1 MNTSFT
7 SKQREVLARKL
18 GYEGPMQG
26 FDQYL
31 QSSPAL
37 MMRYN
42 AVTDK
47 YAKRMAKGG
56 VVGYADGGAT
66 QPMSVEDAR
75 QLYEDMR
82 GFNQQSY
89 AKIQALPEV
98 QALGSFTQTFAG
110 RQPTPQEL
118 AKAKELNDAIQ
129 NSPAFKAISQEQQ
142 DFGNRNKQR
151 VDALNSFLRQN
162 PNQFEAVTG
171 KQQLLVGGA
180 PSLDRA
186 GTGSQIQAFNQQQ
199 ANAAQQFN
207 QQATPP
213 TVSPEAA
220 SQMAQTGPTTQE
232 LTEGRAREQQQ
243 AAAGAVTGGGNVT
256 FEETE
261 GRTGVPI
268 PGQAAGITPAATPIT
283 SEQSIAGVGGAG
295 TASEAKTTQTGTAAQ
310 ATEPTK
316 ITAKTAEATTAA
328 PGVKAAMEGTKPLSI
343 EEWGKDKAFPT
354 VMEVLP
360 DGRIVNARRAA
371 YEEYVR
377 NFKPEG
383 GVQAAQGTV
392 SEQAQVKAQQGYV
405 SPDAIARI
413 VEGPDAAQVTAPT
426 PLQMTEEQEA
436 KAATVA
442 DVGGVTKATAETTGR
457 DFKTDAAQ
465 LSGTPQATAAT
476 NYTLPE
482 AKSAAMSAPKVM
494 DAAKA
499 SEIPSANTD
508 QTTASSTAVGQQ
520 RAIAQEELV
529 DVSKQSLQITEPV
542 QAVAAT
548 MDKLNRRSE
557 DDCSARQLQPSSG
570 RGSDRH
576 C

>member
-1 MNTSFT
+1 MDGQSQHLQQHRHPAPLT
-7 SKQREVLARKL
+7 VLVHCL
-18 GYEGPMQG
+18 I
-26 FDQYL
+26 L
-31 QSSPAL
+31 
-37 MMRYN
+37 
-42 AVTDK
+42 
-47 YAKRMAKGG
+47 
-56 VVGYADGGAT
+56 
-66 QPMSVEDAR
+66 
-75 QLYEDMR
+75 
-82 GFNQQSY
+82 
-89 AKIQALPEV
+89 IQHRHP
-98 QALGSFTQTFAG
+98 
-110 RQPTPQEL
+110 QPTPAEPS
-118 AKAKELNDAIQ
+118 APAP
-129 NSPAFKAISQEQQ
+129 SPAPTK
-142 DFGNRNKQR
+142 
-151 VDALNSFLRQN
+151 
-162 PNQFEAVTG
+162 
-171 KQQLLVGGA
+171 GG
-180 PSLDRA
+180 
-186 GTGSQIQAFNQQQ
+186 
-199 ANAAQQFN
+199 
-207 QQATPP
+207 
-213 TVSPEAA
+213 
-220 SQMAQTGPTTQE
+220 
-232 LTEGRAREQQQ
+232 
-243 AAAGAVTGGGNVT
+243 VTGGGNVT

-261 GRTGVPI
+261 GRAGVPK

-343 EEWGKDKAFPT
+343 EEWGKDLMFPA
-354 VMEVLP
+354 VMVEGP
-360 DGRIVNARRAA
+360 DGKFMDFREAA

-405 SPDAIARI
+405 SPDAIARTA
-413 VEGPDAAQVTAPT
+413 EAPDAAQVTAPT
-426 PLQMTEEQEA
+426 PLQMTEEQKA
-436 KAATVA
+436 TAATVA

-548 MDKLNRRSE
+548 MDKLNQEAKMVAQQGSFSQALAEAQTGTVEAASTVAGQLEKLMSQFNDGTPAWAAGAIRQANAAMAARGLGGSSMAGAAIVQAAMEAAVPIAAKDAETFATMGLQNLSNRQAVSLANAAASQKIELENLNNSQTSSASE
-557 DDCSARQLQPSSG
+557 QHQCLYSAI
-570 RGSDRH
+570 